1 MSVENAVKKAGL
13 TMQDIDLHNFAEA
26 FSATCVKY
34 QRDLNIDPDKFN
46 VNGGT
51 MVMGHAQGASGAM
64 ITTTLLEEMERRDVQ
79 FGVAGISGGAGVG
92 AGIVIERV

>member
-1 MSVENAVKKAGL
+1 
-13 TMQDIDLHNFAEA
+13 
-26 FSATCVKY
+26 
-34 QRDLNIDPDKFN
+34 
-46 VNGGT
+46 
-51 MVMGHAQGASGAM
+51 M